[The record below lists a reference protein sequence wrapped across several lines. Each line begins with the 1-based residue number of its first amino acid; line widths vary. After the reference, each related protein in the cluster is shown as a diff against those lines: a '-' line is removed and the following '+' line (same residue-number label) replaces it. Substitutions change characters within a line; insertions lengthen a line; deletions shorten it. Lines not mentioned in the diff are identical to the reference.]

1 VSLALDARQRA
12 MLAEMG
18 VRVFLPV
25 DASEPAAETVAGA
38 RAPAIAAPV
47 PPPTAVRAAVPQ
59 PAVPRVQER
68 AAQPSSGT
76 VDVEAVD
83 WPAFEAA
90 VRDWAASAGRKTV
103 IGLGDLQ
110 PAWLCVGDPPDE
122 EEERQG
128 VPFAGERGQL
138 LDNMLQAVGVSRAR
152 GAYFTNCWKS
162 RPPEGGASPEEVAR
176 QEAFLRRQVQLLQP
190 RMILA
195 MGRFAVQALLQSAE
209 PPGRL
214 RGRLHRY
221 LDVPV
226 VVTYPPVS
234 LLRTPA
240 DKAKAW
246 ADLCLAQA
254 ALRENS

>member
-1 VSLALDARQRA
+1 VSLELDDRQRA

-18 VRVFLPV
+18 VRVFLPDTV
-25 DASEPAAETVAGA
+25 IEPPAPAPVRPVATPAAPRVDE
-38 RAPAIAAPV
+38 
-47 PPPTAVRAAVPQ
+47 PPPQAACGLLAV
-59 PAVPRVQER
+59 E
-68 AAQPSSGT
+68 GL
-76 VDVEAVD
+76 D
-83 WPAFEAA
+83 WAAFESS
-90 VRDWAASAGRKTV
+90 VRDWAAGQGRKAV
-103 IGLGDLQ
+103 IGAGDRQ

-138 LDNMLQAVGVSRAR
+138 LDNMLFAVGASRAK
-152 GAYFTNCWKS
+152 GAYLTNCWKV
-162 RPPEGGASPEEVAR
+162 RLPEGRTAAADEAA
-176 QEAFLRRQVQLLQP
+176 QQDAFLRRQVQLLQP

-195 MGRFAVQALLQSAE
+195 MGRFAVQALLQSTE

-254 ALRENS
+254 ALRAGS